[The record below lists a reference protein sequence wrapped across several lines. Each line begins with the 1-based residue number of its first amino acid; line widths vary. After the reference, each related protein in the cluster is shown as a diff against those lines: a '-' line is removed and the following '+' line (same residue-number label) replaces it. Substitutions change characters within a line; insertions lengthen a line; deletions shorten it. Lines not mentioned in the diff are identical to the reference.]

1 LRLLLDVVILFG
13 KLFHV
18 DLAEKI
24 LVLVNSCIVVA

>member
-1 LRLLLDVVILFG
+1 LFG

-24 LVLVNSCIVVA
+24 LVLVNSCIVVAWKLNLGAR